1 MKLADMKQ
9 LSWISRRRLDAA
21 AQELALADARHE
33 AARQALARHRKTMMS
48 ELALGCQ
55 PDMWAGIASWY
66 RAAEHQ
72 LDDLQ
77 AMAGRLAGE
86 ADVAREALRT
96 AMKEAEGFKAVTA
109 ALRTECKAEA
119 SKRMQDELDDATLRR
134 RHDGHAK
141 RS

>member
-9 LSWISRRRLDAA
+9 LSWISRRQMDAA
-21 AQELALADARHE
+21 AQELALADARHD

-48 ELALGCQ
+48 ELALGRQ

-66 RAAEHQ
+66 RVAEHQ

-77 AMAGRLAGE
+77 ATAGRLADE
-86 ADVAREALRT
+86 ADLAREALRA

-109 ALRTECKAEA
+109 ALLTACKAEA
-119 SKRMQDELDDATLRR
+119 SKRMQNELDEATLRR
-134 RHDGHAK
+134 RRGGHPGG
-141 RS
+141 S